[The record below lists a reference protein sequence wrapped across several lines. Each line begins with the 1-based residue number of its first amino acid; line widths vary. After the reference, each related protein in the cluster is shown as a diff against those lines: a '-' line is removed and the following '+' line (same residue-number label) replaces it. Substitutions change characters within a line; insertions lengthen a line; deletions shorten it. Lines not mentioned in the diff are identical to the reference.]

1 MRKHSITINGHR
13 TSISLEAPFWDMLRE
28 IAAARGQSLA
38 SLVQQ
43 VDRNRDAGLS
53 SALRLFVLA
62 EIKQQRDAAW
72 MDITSLAEKS

>member
-28 IAAARGQSLA
+28 IAATRGQSLA

-43 VDRNRDAGLS
+43 VDRNRHAGLS

>member
-28 IAAARGQSLA
+28 IAATRGQSLA
-38 SLVQQ
+38 SLVQH

>member
-28 IAAARGQSLA
+28 IAATRGQSLA

-43 VDRNRDAGLS
+43 VDHARDAGLS